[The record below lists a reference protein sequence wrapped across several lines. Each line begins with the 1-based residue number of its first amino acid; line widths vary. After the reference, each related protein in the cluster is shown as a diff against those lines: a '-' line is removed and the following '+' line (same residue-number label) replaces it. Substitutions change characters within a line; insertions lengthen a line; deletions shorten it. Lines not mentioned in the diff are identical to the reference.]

1 MFDATF
7 FREQLPQ
14 EVSRKGKE
22 GIDQP
27 TVIVRLDSGV
37 SYNVASLGEIS
48 GGWIVLEVYPERGTT
63 RRHNAADRKG
73 GAPQFDLDRVVVAYE
88 HVTVVVV
95 TLERQPQSK
104 ASGFRLRDA
113 SRS

>member
-1 MFDATF
+1 MLDAAF
-7 FREQLPQ
+7 FREQLPR

-27 TVIVRLDSGV
+27 TVIVRLNSGV

-48 GGWIVLEVYPERGTT
+48 DGWVVLEVYPERRSA
-63 RRHNAADRKG
+63 RRHNVEDRKG
-73 GAPQFDLDRVVVAYE
+73 GAPLFDLDRVAVAFNA
-88 HVTVVVV
+88 VATVVV
-95 TLERQPQSK
+95 TLDRQPHSK
-104 ASGFRLRDA
+104 ASGFNPRGA

>member
-7 FREQLPQ
+7 FREQLPR

-27 TVIVRLDSGV
+27 TVIVRLYSGV
-37 SYNVASLGEIS
+37 AYNVASLGEIS
-48 GGWIVLEVYPERGTT
+48 GGWVVLEVYPERGTA
-63 RRHNAADRKG
+63 RRHDAEDRKG

-95 TLERQPQSK
+95 TLERQPRSK

-113 SRS
+113 DRS

>member
-1 MFDATF
+1 MAYS
-7 FREQLPQ
+7 
-14 EVSRKGKE
+14 V
-22 GIDQP
+22 
-27 TVIVRLDSGV
+27 
-37 SYNVASLGEIS
+37 
-48 GGWIVLEVYPERGTT
+48 GTT
-63 RRHNAADRKG
+63 ARRHNAEDRKA

-88 HVTVVVV
+88 HVTMVVV